1 MHRRDD
7 YPERSGVGAKGVCG
21 SGSAWRYHARRRG
34 AERRLSVGYG
44 FAPMIAARIKPET
57 AHGVQRVI
65 AFVLLSIRV
74 QIT

>member
-1 MHRRDD
+1 
-7 YPERSGVGAKGVCG
+7 VC
-21 SGSAWRYHARRRG
+21 
-34 AERRLSVGYG
+34 YG

-65 AFVLLSIRV
+65 PFVLLSIRV

>member
-1 MHRRDD
+1 MHRRVD
-7 YPERSGVGAKGVCG
+7 YPERSGVGATGIADLKAHGDITAAVAAL
-21 SGSAWRYHARRRG
+21 SAVV
-34 AERRLSVGYG
+34 SVGYG

-65 AFVLLSIRV
+65 AFVLLSIRA

>member
-7 YPERSGVGAKGVCG
+7 YPERSGVGATGFADLEAHGGIRLAVAAL
-21 SGSAWRYHARRRG
+21 SAVV
-34 AERRLSVGYG
+34 SVGYG